1 MTDKQFNA
9 IVKSV
14 VARRKRTTFSP
25 PTEGKDNNATAER
38 HAEYGAARH

>member
-1 MTDKQFNA
+1 MTNKQFNA
-9 IVKSV
+9 IVARV

-25 PTEGKDNNATAER
+25 PTEGKGNNATADR